1 MYDEHILATFTRR
14 DDAVAAVRAAAEAH
28 PGVDVRLG
36 DTDDELDALALGH
49 RAEMDE
55 SMPSISVGVL
65 SGPMAR
71 GALLWGLIGL
81 VAGALLA
88 VPLSAVFTAGDMP
101 RWQMAIFFAMAG
113 ALGLA
118 SATFVLG
125 AARQTVKEG
134 ETVPE
139 DPTAVVRMASS
150 REQSEAH
157 LRFFLDAGARNV
169 RFVDAPVSRP
179 PTATVEPPRPARRDP
194 AADHGEG
201 SDYDA
206 GFRSDV
212 G

>member
-14 DDAVAAVRAAAEAH
+14 ADAVAAVRSVSDAYPDA
-28 PGVDVRLG
+28 DVRLG
-36 DTDDELDALALGH
+36 DTDDQLDALALGQQ
-49 RAEMDE
+49 AEMGE
-55 SMPSISVGVL
+55 SMPAISVGVM

-71 GALLWGLIGL
+71 GALVWGLVGL
-81 VAGALLA
+81 VGGALLA
-88 VPLSAVFTAGDMP
+88 IPLSLVLTAADMP
-101 RWQMAIFFAMAG
+101 RWQLAIFFALAG
-113 ALGLA
+113 ALGLS

-134 ETVPE
+134 ETIPE

-150 REQSEAH
+150 RDRADERM
-157 LRFFLDAGARNV
+157 RFLVEAGARNV
-169 RFVDAPVSRP
+169 RFVDRPVNRP
-179 PTATVEPPRPARRDP
+179 ATDTVEAPRPARTDP

-212 G
+212 S